1 MGMDTERAAAII
13 DIKERA
19 LAVDRR
25 YVLYPARLK
34 IGWRIQ
40 KLWDCGFESGGFGC
54 VFGIFREDDCLN
66 GEVLYPER

>member
-25 YVLYPARLK
+25 HVLYPARLK
-34 IGWRIQ
+34 IGWWIQ
-40 KLWDCGFESGGFGC
+40 KLWD
-54 VFGIFREDDCLN
+54 
-66 GEVLYPER
+66 

>member
-1 MGMDTERAAAII
+1 MGMGTERAAAII

-40 KLWDCGFESGGFGC
+40 KLWD
-54 VFGIFREDDCLN
+54 
-66 GEVLYPER
+66 

>member
-40 KLWDCGFESGGFGC
+40 KLWD
-54 VFGIFREDDCLN
+54 REIDFTRI
-66 GEVLYPER
+66 ERNPKFL